1 MTWLRSPVS
10 TLIIVF
16 IFILLS
22 NCSLNQ
28 VDIANTA
35 SEDQAAEEI
44 FNSGEKEILRKRYSD
59 AAEKFTEVERL
70 YPYSD
75 WAKRA
80 LIMQVYAY
88 HKDQLIFGRMLQS
101 LGQTSPVPF

>member
-1 MTWLRSPVS
+1 MTWLKGFLSVLTFS
-10 TLIIVF
+10 
-16 IFILLS
+16 FILISLS
-22 NCSLNQ
+22 NCSENQ
-28 VDIANTA
+28 IVNGSNA

-44 FNSGEKEILRKRYSD
+44 FNLGEKEILRKRYSD

-80 LIMQVYAY
+80 LIMQVFSY
-88 HKDQLIFGRMLQS
+88 HKDQS
-101 LGQTSPVPF
+101 YEKCS

>member
-10 TLIIVF
+10 TLVIVF

-44 FNSGEKEILRKRYSD
+44 FNSGEKEILRIRYSD

-80 LIMQVYAY
+80 LIMQVFSY
-88 HKDQLIFGRMLQS
+88 HKEYQKILMYIL
-101 LGQTSPVPF
+101 L

>member
-1 MTWLRSPVS
+1 MTWLKSPVS
-10 TLIIVF
+10 TLVF
-16 IFILLS
+16 VFFFILLS
-22 NCSLNQ
+22 NCSENQ
-28 VDIANTA
+28 VDIASIA

-80 LIMQVYAY
+80 LIMQVYSY
-88 HKDQLIFGRMLQS
+88 HKDEIR
-101 LGQTSPVPF
+101 